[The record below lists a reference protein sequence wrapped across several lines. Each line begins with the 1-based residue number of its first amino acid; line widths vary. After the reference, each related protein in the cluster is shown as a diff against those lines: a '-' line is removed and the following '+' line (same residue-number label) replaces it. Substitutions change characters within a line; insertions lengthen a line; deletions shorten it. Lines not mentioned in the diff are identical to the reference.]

1 MLAAILIFGTSITTG
16 CAGGLSRF
24 APNLPGLRSA
34 EIGDSIDAPSG
45 GSGTKNALARYQSE
59 TETPVARTA
68 SRTSWLGSRNSCAT
82 NS

>member
-1 MLAAILIFGTSITTG
+1 MLAAILILGTSITTG
-16 CAGGLSRF
+16 CAGGLSKI
-24 APNLPGLRSA
+24 APNLPGFRSA
-34 EIGDSIDAPSG
+34 EIGDAIDSPSG
-45 GSGTKNALARYQSE
+45 GSGTKNVLASYQAE